1 MILCSIGHGE
11 FPDLNFR
18 LAPSCHIKG
27 NPSPSILLLNKPLKQ
42 ETQNAF
48 RPLFFFE
55 NVMAGPQ
62 SFVPKKGEIKVL
74 QNNTEAIEDF
84 SKDKN
89 NKIIFEVSSE
99 VSHDTYSD
107 TSTQHSVE
115 FNFITENDITKFNN
129 DEKLKKIHS
138 TYHLKRKVSTK
149 LQNQIRNHVN
159 NLIDKC
165 NKELNNNVKIPYIV
179 PFSKIFREDVKIDSF
194 KKIKNCTIEKYLIED
209 IQCAGRSLNIKNSNI
224 IELIKDI
231 KEKYGDNE
239 YVKKLNDFIF
249 KNIVNDYYNDCLE
262 SSDFKNYMEKD
273 IQKYIERLN
282 SLDYPEEKVQIYKKI
297 FKEKYEG
304 IAKCLFESD

>member
-55 NVMAGPQ
+55 NIMAGPQ
-62 SFVPKKGEIKVL
+62 SFVPKNGEIKVL

-107 TSTQHSVE
+107 TSTQLSVE

-194 KKIKNCTIEKYLIED
+194 KKIKNSTIEKYLIED

-239 YVKKLNDFIF
+239 YLKKLNDFIF
-249 KNIVNDYYNDCLE
+249 KNIVNDYYNDFLE